1 MIGKQGVNQAT
12 RAQGMSRL
20 MFVLLSGAII
30 LIVVPGCLGNA
41 FFISGYEIEGVLVNT
56 ETGEPLAEARI
67 ELSVEAGETAFD
79 SGVYVTDGQGAFQMS
94 VISGVGDVVFLWP
107 LITLADGRPP
117 APPVPDR
124 VILLIGEGDEHVEVV
139 IELNEAMIGE
149 PDVSGDRTIELGTIF
164 VPGGGA

>member
-1 MIGKQGVNQAT
+1 
-12 RAQGMSRL
+12 MSRL

-79 SGVYVTDGQGAFQMS
+79 SGYT
-94 VISGVGDVVFLWP
+94 
-107 LITLADGRPP
+107 
-117 APPVPDR
+117 
-124 VILLIGEGDEHVEVV
+124 
-139 IELNEAMIGE
+139 
-149 PDVSGDRTIELGTIF
+149 
-164 VPGGGA
+164 